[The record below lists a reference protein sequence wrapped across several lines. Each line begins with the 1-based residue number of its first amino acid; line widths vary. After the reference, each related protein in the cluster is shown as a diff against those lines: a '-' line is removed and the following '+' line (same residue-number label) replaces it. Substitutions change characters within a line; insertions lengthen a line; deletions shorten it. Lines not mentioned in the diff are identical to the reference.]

1 MRQHDSRAA
10 VDHRTRDCLP
20 DTRRGTGDQDDGL
33 VQVSH
38 FDNPKISVNSR
49 LFDDFDLDKVE
60 VVVIDGKNL
69 W

>member
-1 MRQHDSRAA
+1 MIAE
-10 VDHRTRDCLP
+10 
-20 DTRRGTGDQDDGL
+20 
-33 VQVSH
+33 
-38 FDNPKISVNSR
+38 KISVNSR